1 MTEPSNSAGDHAQK
15 STAGKQKKPT
25 SAYRKVRRAFAK
37 TRLRVPLTW
46 LRHRGL
52 EPADVIYASYPKS
65 GSTWARFVLYELLT
79 GKPAGFRKTNTEMPG
94 IGLQRKALRLL
105 PGGGRLIATHEDYQK
120 EYRKAI
126 YVTRDPRDIV
136 LAEYAFYTVLDYYH
150 GTLDHFIDSFL
161 LTKNCSVYGYGP
173 WQRHIATW
181 LDSPIAGTDSMLL
194 LRFEDLRN
202 DPLPGFVRMVE
213 FLGLDVDMDKIR
225 RAVENNTIQ
234 RMREK
239 ENKEPVRSSIRGRF
253 VREGAVRGWLSKL
266 TMEQARRIEQ
276 HAGESMKRMG
286 YPFLSELNLPELNQE
301 AASGPDSSNQV
312 SDAAVRA

>member
-1 MTEPSNSAGDHAQK
+1 MTEPTKPAGEKAQNP
-15 STAGKQKKPT
+15 AGAKQKKPT

-37 TRLRVPLTW
+37 TRLRVGLTW

-52 EPADVIYASYPKS
+52 EAADVFYASYPKS
-65 GSTWARFVLYELLT
+65 GSTWIRFVLYEILT

-94 IGLQRKALRLL
+94 IGLQSKALRVL

-150 GTLDHFIDSFL
+150 GDLDSFIDSFL

-181 LDSPIAGTDSMLL
+181 LDSPIAETSNMLL
-194 LRFEDLRN
+194 LRFEDLRK
-202 DPLPGFVRMVE
+202 DPLPGFIQMVE
-213 FLGLDVDMDKIR
+213 FLGVDVDVDKIR

-234 RMREK
+234 KMRDK
-239 ENKEPVRSSIRGRF
+239 EDKEPVRSSIRGRF

-266 TMEQARRIEQ
+266 TLEQARRIEEY
-276 HAGESMKRMG
+276 AGESMMRMG
-286 YPFLSELNLPELNQE
+286 YPLLSELNLE
-301 AASGPDSSNQV
+301 AESGAEAIKPASDSV
-312 SDAAVRA
+312 VRA